1 MLLTMPRLFDYQG
14 GSNLLGL
21 GDIVLP
27 GLLVSYAARFDAAKS
42 LLGVMRGGNGSV
54 VNDCPE
60 RKYCFHCN
68 LCSGGYFWPLVVAYG
83 IGLSMANA
91 AVYLMRMGQP
101 ALLYLVPCC
110 LGTFCV
116 LAWKRGELADLWDSP
131 KAIRAADT
139 ILYGEEYATTTSNGG
154 SSTHHA
160 AILVEEGSGLEAPM
174 VPSAQDLDEEEND
187 AVQQG
192 TMT

>member
-1 MLLTMPRLFDYQG
+1 MLLTMPRLFDYEG

-42 LLGVMRGGNGSV
+42 LLGVMRGGNG
-54 VNDCPE
+54 NMTNNCPE
-60 RKYCFHCN
+60 QKYCRNCR
-68 LCSGGYFWPLVVAYG
+68 LCSGGYFWPLVVSYG
-83 IGLSMANA
+83 IGLSMANM
-91 AVYLMRMGQP
+91 AVYLMHMGQP

-116 LAWKRGELADLWDSP
+116 LAYWRGEIADLWDSP

-139 ILYGEEYATTTSNGG
+139 IIYGDDGTSTP
-154 SSTHHA
+154 SQHA
-160 AILVEEGSGLEAPM
+160 PVFAEEGLNSPM
-174 VPSAQDLDEEEND
+174 VPSAAEGDDDGDDDFVDEHEND
-187 AVQQG
+187 A
-192 TMT
+192 